1 MSQNDDGEEEQDDEC
16 FDDSHD
22 PTDTFKILVTTD
34 NHLGYMERDA
44 ERGADS
50 FVSLEEAF
58 ELAKVEQ
65 VDFILLGG
73 DLFHENKP
81 SRDCLTKC
89 QKIFRDFSFGDK
101 PLEFEILSD
110 ERKNFGNSVA
120 NFNDPN
126 LNIGIPGD
134 KSTLS
139 LSLSLLFWG
148 RF

>member
-1 MSQNDDGEEEQDDEC
+1 MADSDPDCSLPSEKNEDDGGED
-16 FDDSHD
+16 FSAHD
-22 PTDTFKILVTTD
+22 PMDTFKILITTD
-34 NHLGYMERDA
+34 NHLGYMERDP
-44 ERGADS
+44 ERGQDS

-58 ELAKVEQ
+58 DLAKVEQ

-89 QKIFRDFSFGDK
+89 QKIFRDFCFGDK

-110 ERKNFGNSVA
+110 EKKNFGHTGVPVA

-126 LNIGIPGD
+126 LNISIPGL
-134 KSTLS
+134 KC
-139 LSLSLLFWG
+139 FIYI
-148 RF
+148 